1 MARKP
6 VTRLS
11 QLKSALGGLGGI
23 VLAGLLTLSYGSW
36 NVISM
41 STIALAL
48 IVCWYAYRWL
58 RERYHRD

>member
-1 MARKP
+1 M
-6 VTRLS
+6 
-11 QLKSALGGLGGI
+11 

-48 IVCWYAYRWL
+48 VVCWYAYLWL
-58 RERYHRD
+58 RERNHSD